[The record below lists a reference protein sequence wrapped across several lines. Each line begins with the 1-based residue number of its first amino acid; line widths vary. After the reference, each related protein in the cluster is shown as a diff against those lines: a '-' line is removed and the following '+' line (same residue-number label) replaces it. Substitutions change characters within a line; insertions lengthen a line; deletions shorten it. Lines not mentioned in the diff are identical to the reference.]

1 MNAAAKTNPVR
12 TIILRM
18 LAGAVVGAISTGLF
32 LAFVGDPFMDLDDP
46 ANVIAMVAGLSYV
59 VIGLGVAVGIAAPKA
74 GATYLNVED
83 ADEIREQGASLT
95 PSAIACVLIGVFLL
109 VLALAEAIGTGIAVP
124 VAGASLVGIAIAAWF
139 TAKNQDE
146 LTKQIGLEASSLAYQ
161 VVMIALAAWALLA
174 VMGSTVAISPLAL
187 VSGLAMLQLFAAF
200 VVITKRGMLMPR

>member
-18 LAGAVVGAISTGLF
+18 LAGAFVGAVSTGLF

-109 VLALAEAIGTGIAVP
+109 VLALADAIGTGIAVP
-124 VAGASLVGIAIAAWF
+124 VAGASLIGIAIAAWF

-161 VVMIALAAWALLA
+161 VVMIALSAWALLA
-174 VMGSTVAISPLAL
+174 VMGTTVAISPLAL

>member
-12 TIILRM
+12 VLILRT
-18 LAGAVVGAISTGLF
+18 LAGAVVGAATTGLF
-32 LAFVGDPFMDLDDP
+32 LAFVGDPLLDLGDP
-46 ANVIAMVAGLSYV
+46 TNLLAIVAGLSYV
-59 VIGLGVAVGIAAPKA
+59 VMGLGVAFGIAAPKA

-83 ADEIREQGASLT
+83 ADEIREQGAALT
-95 PSAIACVLIGVFLL
+95 PSAIACVLIGAFLL
-109 VLALAEAIGTGIAVP
+109 VLALAEAIGSGIAVP
-124 VAGASLVGIAIAAWF
+124 VAGACLIGIAIAAWF

-161 VVMIALAAWALLA
+161 VVMTALAVWALLA
-174 VMGSTVAISPLAL
+174 VTRTTVAISPLAL